1 MMKRSVLII
10 IATALMSVA
19 FGYTMPLLAIT
30 LKSAGATQTQIGVSA
45 CAPSLAIILTGLG
58 SRRLIA
64 LLGYK
69 KILAFSTLVLCGGL
83 FILEQ
88 SNNLYVWFVVRACIG
103 ATNGMLW
110 IALESLLNHSTPA
123 PIKGRVIGIYAAA
136 TTFSLA
142 MGSMIPID
150 TAALERAFLTSAL
163 LFCIGVAICYLSG
176 SLIMPEEKGA
186 TFGLA
191 IKSLRKMPVECMIA
205 TCGGALVA
213 AQITL
218 LPTSTTVNVNGLT
231 GKDLLSTTLLG
242 SAAAQ
247 ILMGITADKLGIY
260 KSAFVIAAAGIL
272 LSHLIWMNDHGVGS
286 EILYFLWGGVCS
298 VLYGLALIM
307 FGLRARPNE
316 LMIGNAGLLLLY
328 ETGSLLGP
336 VTGGV
341 LHDILGTS
349 SLPIVSALAF
359 YTILSFLIF
368 NKHAEIKVILRDIIG
383 FKR

>member
-30 LKSAGATQTQIGVSA
+30 LKTAGATQTQIGVSA
-45 CAPSLAIILTGLG
+45 CAPSLAIILTGLS

-88 SNNLYVWFVVRACIG
+88 SNNLYVWFIVRACIG

-110 IALESLLNHSTPA
+110 IALESLLNHSTPG

-150 TAALERAFLTSAL
+150 TAVLERAFLTSAL
-163 LFCIGVAICYLSG
+163 LFCIGVGICYLSG
-176 SLIMPEEKGA
+176 SLIMPKEKGA

-218 LPTSTTVNVNGLT
+218 LPTSTTMNVHGLT

-247 ILMGITADKLGIY
+247 ILMGIIADKLGVY
-260 KSAFVIAAAGIL
+260 KSAFVITVAGIL
-272 LSHLIWMNDHGVGS
+272 LSHLIWMNDRGVGS

-307 FGLRARPNE
+307 FGLRARPDE
-316 LMIGNAGLLLLY
+316 LMTGNAGLLLLY

-336 VTGGV
+336 VAGGV

-359 YTILSFLIF
+359 YAILSFLIF
-368 NKHAEIKVILRDIIG
+368 NKHTEIKVLLRGIVE

>member
-1 MMKRSVLII
+1 MMRRSVLII
-10 IATALMSVA
+10 IATAFMSVA
-19 FGYTMPLLAIT
+19 FGYTMPLLALT

-45 CAPSLAIILTGLG
+45 CAPSLAIILTGFS

-69 KILAFSTLVLCGGL
+69 KVLAFSALVLCGGL
-83 FILEQ
+83 FILER

-123 PIKGRVIGIYAAA
+123 PIKGRVIGVYAAA

-142 MGSMIPID
+142 VGSLIPID

-163 LFCIGVAICYLSG
+163 LFCVGVAICYLSG
-176 SLIMPEEKGA
+176 SLILPEEKGA
-186 TFGLA
+186 TLGLA
-191 IKSLRKMPVECMIA
+191 VKSLRKMPVECVIA

-218 LPTSTTVNVNGLT
+218 LPTSTTVNMNGLT
-231 GKDLLSTTLLG
+231 GKDLLSTTLFG

-247 ILMGITADKLGIY
+247 IAMGITADKLGIY
-260 KSAFVIAAAGIL
+260 KSAFIVTIAGIL

-286 EILYFLWGGVCS
+286 EVLYFLWGGGCS

-307 FGLRARPNE
+307 FGLRARPDE
-316 LMIGNAGLLLLY
+316 LMTGNAGLLLLY

-341 LHDILGTS
+341 LQDILGTS

-359 YTILSFLIF
+359 YIILSFLIF
-368 NKHAEIKVILRDIIG
+368 NKYARLRVLLRGVIE